1 MDTGSFQGD
10 LAETPFPFILASIWR
25 EERSGVLRIRN
36 GTSTRCLTFTKGL
49 LDIEQAAFDE
59 PGFLSWLAAL
69 GTASPADLERGQDA
83 GRRNGTS
90 LARSLIQLGI
100 FPAARL
106 WELIES
112 YSRSQI
118 RTVFNWAQGEYRF
131 EPREPGREPALFRGL
146 PVPGLILEGIRRMGN
161 FDIIERHLPAPG
173 EAIQTTGGRT
183 GDPSGLE
190 AHERYILD
198 SADRAASLE
207 ELCRVSE
214 LGERETK
221 KVFFALLALGLLG
234 TAPAGG
240 KNGKPVLEYS
250 MGDMDRL
257 FGVFNDRF
265 SYIFKYI
272 SKELGPVA
280 PHIIE
285 KALDEVRDRID
296 PVFQNCDVKPDGRIE
311 LRPLIRKN
319 LGVSSP
325 EGKRSLLR
333 SFDEILAAGVLA
345 VKRTLGNHHEAAL
358 IKGMERIG
366 DLR

>member
-1 MDTGSFQGD
+1 MSSDAFQGD
-10 LAETPFPFILASIWR
+10 LAETPFPFILALIWR
-25 EERSGVLRIRN
+25 EERSGLLRIR
-36 GTSTRCLTFTKGL
+36 TETTTRCLAFTKGL

-59 PGFLSWLAAL
+59 LGFLSWLAAL
-69 GTASPADLERGQDA
+69 GTASPTALERGRDA
-83 GRRNGTS
+83 GRLSGSS
-90 LARSLIQLGI
+90 LARSLIQTGV

-112 YSRSQI
+112 YSRSQV
-118 RTVFNWAQGEYRF
+118 REVFNWARGEYSF
-131 EPREPGREPALFRGL
+131 EPREPGGEPALFRGL
-146 PVPGLILEGIRRMGN
+146 PVTDLILEGIRRMGN
-161 FDIIERHLPAPG
+161 FDIIEKHLPAPG
-173 EAIQTTGGRT
+173 EAIRTTGDGT
-183 GDPSGLE
+183 DDPPGLE
-190 AHERYILD
+190 AHERYVLD

-221 KVFFALLALGLLG
+221 KVFFALLALGFLG

-240 KNGKPVLEYS
+240 KNGKPILEYS

-296 PVFQNCDVKPDGRIE
+296 PVFQKCDVKPDGRIE

-319 LGVSSP
+319 LGVSSA